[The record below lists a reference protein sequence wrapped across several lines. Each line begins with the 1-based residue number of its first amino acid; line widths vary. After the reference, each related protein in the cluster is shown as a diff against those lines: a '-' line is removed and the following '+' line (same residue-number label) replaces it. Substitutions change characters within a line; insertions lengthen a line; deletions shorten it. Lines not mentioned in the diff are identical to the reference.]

1 MYCPGCK
8 IFKELSCFFFPS
20 SHLLYNR
27 HCSKGAR
34 TCYDWCKLIWST
46 IQFCLTNYIP
56 TESEVLFTIGFH
68 QSVHK
73 RPRSNIVSNKVI
85 NSCRVSLGWVLRP
98 LLFLILI
105 NDIPNSSYNL
115 KFYLFAGDTIT
126 LYADND
132 PKCIEATVNKELQGV
147 WELLQANKLTLK

>member
-1 MYCPGCK
+1 M
-8 IFKELSCFFFPS
+8 
-20 SHLLYNR
+20 
-27 HCSKGAR
+27 
-34 TCYDWCKLIWST
+34 
-46 IQFCLTNYIP
+46 
-56 TESEVLFTIGFH
+56 LFMINFH

-73 RPRSNIVSNKVI
+73 GPRSISQ
-85 NSCRVSLGWVLRP
+85 GWVLRP

-147 WELLQANKLTLK
+147 WELLHANKLTLK

>member
-1 MYCPGCK
+1 M
-8 IFKELSCFFFPS
+8 
-20 SHLLYNR
+20 
-27 HCSKGAR
+27 
-34 TCYDWCKLIWST
+34 
-46 IQFCLTNYIP
+46 
-56 TESEVLFTIGFH
+56 LFTIGFH

-73 RPRSNIVSNKVI
+73 RPSSNIVSNKVI
-85 NSCRVSLGWVLRP
+85 NSCRVSQGWVLRS

-115 KFYLFAGDTIT
+115 KCYLFAGDTIT

-147 WELLQANKLTLK
+147 WELLHANKLTLK

>member
-1 MYCPGCK
+1 M
-8 IFKELSCFFFPS
+8 
-20 SHLLYNR
+20 
-27 HCSKGAR
+27 
-34 TCYDWCKLIWST
+34 
-46 IQFCLTNYIP
+46 
-56 TESEVLFTIGFH
+56 LFTIGFH

-73 RPRSNIVSNKVI
+73 RPSSNIVSNKVI
-85 NSCRVSLGWVLRP
+85 NSCRVSQGWVLRS

-115 KFYLFAGDTIT
+115 KCYLFAGDTIT

>member
-1 MYCPGCK
+1 M
-8 IFKELSCFFFPS
+8 
-20 SHLLYNR
+20 
-27 HCSKGAR
+27 
-34 TCYDWCKLIWST
+34 
-46 IQFCLTNYIP
+46 
-56 TESEVLFTIGFH
+56 LFTIGFH
-68 QSVHK
+68 YSVHK

-85 NSCRVSLGWVLRP
+85 NSCCVSQGWVLRP